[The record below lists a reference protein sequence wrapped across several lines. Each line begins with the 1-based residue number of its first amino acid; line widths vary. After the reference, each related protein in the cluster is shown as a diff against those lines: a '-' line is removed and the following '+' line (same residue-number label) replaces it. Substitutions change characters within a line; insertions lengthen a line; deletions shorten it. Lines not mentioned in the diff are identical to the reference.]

1 MGSDPYKVLGVTR
14 DASDEEI
21 KKAYRDLTK
30 KYHPDLNPGDEA
42 AAEKMN
48 DINAAYDAIKN
59 GTAYEQQGSTAGA
72 YQYQQYNPYSNPFD
86 GFGGQYWTGSYAG
99 ADSRARQQRNER
111 SEITAARNYLRNGMY
126 REALTAL
133 SSVPS
138 SERDGTWYYYSAA
151 ANMYLGNKIA
161 ARQDIEQALR
171 FDPENDEYR
180 RLYQMLQSGG
190 EYYDNYRVNYSNSLR
205 TDRLCLTLC
214 AANLCLGSYCRFF
227 PICC

>member
-1 MGSDPYKVLGVTR
+1 MVADPYKVLGVAP

-21 KKAYRDLTK
+21 KKAYRELTK

-48 DINAAYDAIKN
+48 EINTAYDRIKN
-59 GTAYEQQGSTAGA
+59 GTADPQGSTAGA
-72 YQYQQYNPYSNPFD
+72 YQYSPYGNPFE
-86 GFGGQYWTGSYAG
+86 GFGGQYWSGTYGSEHG
-99 ADSRARQQRNER
+99 AYRRQQTER

-133 SSVPS
+133 SSVPA
-138 SERDGTWYYYSAA
+138 SERDGTWYYYSAY
-151 ANMYLGNKIA
+151 ANFYLGNKIA
-161 ARQDIEQALR
+161 ASQDIQQALR
-171 FDPENDEYR
+171 FDPDNDEY
-180 RLYQMLQSGG
+180 LHLQQVLQNGG

-214 AANLCLGSYCRFF
+214 AANLCLGPYCRIF